1 MIWKGRSSLFSPLI
15 HLPLHAFFPAAP
27 FFPQTTIHVKIDTL
41 FYTPMKCAYYTVSFV
56 PHYLWSPHS
65 KIDPRAFI
73 RIIRLSNFH
82 LKTSIFNREAWI
94 NNAMCKLIV
103 QQIHWDTSVSQILI
117 HSFNSPFETDWSA
130 FVVSMLHFCD
140 LLIYFDFIYL
150 AFEVPLLKLD
160 HGHTQNIVR
169 LANINHLKY

>member
-65 KIDPRAFI
+65 KIDPRAFMAI
-73 RIIRLSNFH
+73 QKYYHTGKFS
-82 LKTSIFNREAWI
+82 LKTSIFNREGWN

-117 HSFNSPFETDWSA
+117 HSLFPLWNW
-130 FVVSMLHFCD
+130 LKH
-140 LLIYFDFIYL
+140 LR
-150 AFEVPLLKLD
+150 VPLLELD

-169 LANINHLKY
+169 LANINHFKY

>member
-27 FFPQTTIHVKIDTL
+27 FFPPSTIHVKIDTL

-130 FVVSMLHFCD
+130 FVVSMLYF
-140 LLIYFDFIYL
+140 LWLI
-150 AFEVPLLKLD
+150 
-160 HGHTQNIVR
+160 NIFW
-169 LANINHLKY
+169 LHLFSIWGTPF

>member
-1 MIWKGRSSLFSPLI
+1 MEGKIFPLLTPHPLAPACIFPCSS
-15 HLPLHAFFPAAP
+15 FFPP
-27 FFPQTTIHVKIDTL
+27 STIHVKIDTL

-73 RIIRLSNFH
+73 RIITLSNFH
-82 LKTSIFNREAWI
+82 LKTPIFNREGWI

-117 HSFNSPFETDWSA
+117 HSLFPLWNW
-130 FVVSMLHFCD
+130 LKH
-140 LLIYFDFIYL
+140 LR
-150 AFEVPLLKLD
+150 VPLLELD

>member
-1 MIWKGRSSLFSPLI
+1 MEGKIFPLLTPHPLAPACIFPCSS
-15 HLPLHAFFPAAP
+15 FFPP
-27 FFPQTTIHVKIDTL
+27 STIHVKIDTL

-73 RIIRLSNFH
+73 WIIRLSNFH

-94 NNAMCKLIV
+94 NNHMCKLIV

-130 FVVSMLHFCD
+130 FVVSMLYF
-140 LLIYFDFIYL
+140 LWLI
-150 AFEVPLLKLD
+150 
-160 HGHTQNIVR
+160 NIFW
-169 LANINHLKY
+169 LHLFSIWGTPS